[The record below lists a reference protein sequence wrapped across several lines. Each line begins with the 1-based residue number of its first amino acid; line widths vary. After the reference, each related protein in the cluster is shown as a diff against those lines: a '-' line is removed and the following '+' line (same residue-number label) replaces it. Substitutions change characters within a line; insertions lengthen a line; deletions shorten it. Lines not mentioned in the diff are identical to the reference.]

1 MFFNKISN
9 IANKSTVKVLTVI
22 ITVVLIAGTAV
33 FIYSSRIHKIN
44 DLSSISLAKAY
55 LAFANG
61 NQQGGIAMLEEV
73 IAKYPKTPWAYQAKL
88 SRADIFMEL
97 QNYDEALS
105 ILKETEAKAKPEIIR
120 PLASSRIIYI
130 YDSKKDYFN
139 AITAS
144 KEFIAKY
151 SDHFLVRDIYLNL
164 AEYYLVTG
172 SKDEAINTFKEVL
185 TNFPATQEAEKAQ
198 KKLNEIK

>member
-1 MFFNKISN
+1 MLFNKTSN

-22 ITVVLIAGTAV
+22 ITVVLIAVTAV

-61 NQQGGIAMLEEV
+61 NQQGGIAMLDEV

-105 ILKETEAKAKPEIIR
+105 ILKETEVKANPESIR

-151 SDHFLVRDIYLNL
+151 HDHFLVRDIYLNL
-164 AEYYLVTG
+164 AEYYLATG